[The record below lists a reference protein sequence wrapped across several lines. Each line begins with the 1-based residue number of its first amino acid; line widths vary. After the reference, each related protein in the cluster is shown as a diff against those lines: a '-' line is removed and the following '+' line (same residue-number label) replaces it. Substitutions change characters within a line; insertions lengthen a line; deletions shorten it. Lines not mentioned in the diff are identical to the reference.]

1 MLGLGSPPSVVFD
14 EVHFGGQVSKYI
26 KQRFFMDVHPPLAK
40 LLLTAAA
47 AIFGFNGNFSFEHI
61 GDDYV
66 VHDVQYIAMRA
77 VPALLGVALTPLTYL
92 ICRSLQLKPI
102 SALLGSLLITFE
114 NALATQSRLILLDS
128 PLVFFTA
135 LSTYSFIKFYNQNK
149 SKTAHFTQEWWSWLF
164 LTGLSLGAVLSVK
177 WVGLFTVATIGVATV
192 YQLWELLGNLS
203 IPPRLLFKHFTTRA
217 LCLIVIPIL
226 FYLWMFAIHLSILNR
241 SGGGDT
247 FMSAAFQHSLRG
259 NRLQDTYA
267 PVGMGSEV
275 SIRHLHSTGGYLHSH
290 EHDYPTGS
298 FQQQITLY
306 PYTDDNNIW
315 QIVERSDNNGEPDH
329 HDYHNEKFRQIY
341 NGAVIRLMHLDTGKR
356 LHSHDHKPP
365 VSEAEF
371 QNEVSGYGF
380 EGFNGDANDNF
391 KIEIVNGDSRDP
403 SSYKELKAIKTHFR
417 LKHVLSGC
425 YLFSHKEK
433 LPEWGYGQQEVTC
446 NKQSPL
452 ENSIWYVEVNSHGQ
466 LEDNEN
472 VEMVN
477 YRPMGFLEKFYE
489 LQSVMWDVNNGLLER
504 HAFDSRPMSWPL
516 FLRGINFWVKDHKQ
530 IYLIGNPVVW
540 WLGFVAILGSGAYLG
555 LLTLRNK
562 RGYSDFDASTRHY
575 TLISSFVASGLLDE
589 DLQGQLPVPYC
600 TYTDHTL
607 PVKDL
612 YVGLGEFPDARIYT
626 SSLDQTV
633 KIWSLKTRSLIS
645 TIEFPTALT
654 SLAVDKL
661 ERRLYVASN
670 NQIYRADL
678 HERQT
683 SLRAGDDDTH
693 ERVIKLPRETSITTL
708 SFSVSANTIYLGCQ
722 DGLIECYDVRSH
734 QHLRTMGNGKNAL
747 ADIKSIIKPI
757 DLGGVS
763 SATAISANV
772 TGSTAA
778 ASSALPPILPFGN
791 LKKTIGDS
799 DRDNHSV
806 QVRTGVKSVTDGF
819 FDTLFD
825 ETSDEVIVK
834 QSAESKPVEK
844 DDGRVKKLEEELQES
859 KVALEKANKINE
871 EMWDAVNKL
880 KSKNTEGTNK
890 RQKK

>member
-1 MLGLGSPPSVVFD
+1 MNTQEYKLLLAISIVTFIVRCYRLGSPPSVVFD

-66 VHDVQYIAMRA
+66 VHDVPYIAMRA

-575 TLISSFVASGLLDE
+575 TLISSFVASG
-589 DLQGQLPVPYC
+589 
-600 TYTDHTL
+600 
-607 PVKDL
+607 
-612 YVGLGEFPDARIYT
+612 
-626 SSLDQTV
+626 
-633 KIWSLKTRSLIS
+633 W
-645 TIEFPTALT
+645 ALHYIPFF
-654 SLAVDKL
+654 LM
-661 ERRLYVASN
+661 
-670 NQIYRADL
+670 
-678 HERQT
+678 ERQLFIHHYLPALFYSIVMISVIFDLLT
-683 SLRAGDDDTH
+683 NKLRSRIRFQLA
-693 ERVIKLPRETSITTL
+693 
-708 SFSVSANTIYLGCQ
+708 
-722 DGLIECYDVRSH
+722 GLILIVAMIVYFKFSPLMYGLEWTNNECEKSKWLSSWDFACQQFPSTYDDYAQYKDVL
-734 QHLRTMGNGKNAL
+734 QENIVEPAN
-747 ADIKSIIKPI
+747 DI
-757 DLGGVS
+757 
-763 SATAISANV
+763 
-772 TGSTAA
+772 
-778 ASSALPPILPFGN
+778 F
-791 LKKTIGDS
+791 
-799 DRDNHSV
+799 
-806 QVRTGVKSVTDGF
+806 
-819 FDTLFD
+819 
-825 ETSDEVIVK
+825 
-834 QSAESKPVEK
+834 
-844 DDGRVKKLEEELQES
+844 EELQS
-859 KVALEKANKINE
+859 KASDNLAQ
-871 EMWDAVNKL
+871 
-880 KSKNTEGTNK
+880 ST
-890 RQKK
+890 

>member
-1 MLGLGSPPSVVFD
+1 MNTQEYKLLLAISIVAFIVRCYRLGSPPSVVFD

-66 VHDVQYIAMRA
+66 VHGVPYIAMRA

-102 SALLGSLLITFE
+102 SALLGSMLITFE

-226 FYLWMFAIHLSILNR
+226 FYLWMFAIHLSTLNR

-306 PYTDDNNIW
+306 PYADDNNIW

-329 HDYHNEKFRQIY
+329 HDYHNEKFRQIH

-540 WLGFVAILGSGAYLG
+540 WLGFVAILGAGVYLG
-555 LLTLRNK
+555 VLTLRNK
-562 RGYSDFDASTRHY
+562 RGYSDFDASTSHY
-575 TLISSFVASGLLDE
+575 TLISSFVASG
-589 DLQGQLPVPYC
+589 
-600 TYTDHTL
+600 
-607 PVKDL
+607 
-612 YVGLGEFPDARIYT
+612 
-626 SSLDQTV
+626 
-633 KIWSLKTRSLIS
+633 W
-645 TIEFPTALT
+645 ALHYIPFF
-654 SLAVDKL
+654 LM
-661 ERRLYVASN
+661 
-670 NQIYRADL
+670 
-678 HERQT
+678 ERQLFIHHYLPALFYSIVMISVVFDLVT
-683 SLRAGDDDTH
+683 NKLRSRIRFQLA
-693 ERVIKLPRETSITTL
+693 
-708 SFSVSANTIYLGCQ
+708 
-722 DGLIECYDVRSH
+722 GLILIVAMIVYFKFSPLMYGLEWTNKECEKSKWLSSWDFACQQFPSSYDDYAQYKDVL
-734 QHLRTMGNGKNAL
+734 QEKIVEPAN
-747 ADIKSIIKPI
+747 DI
-757 DLGGVS
+757 
-763 SATAISANV
+763 
-772 TGSTAA
+772 
-778 ASSALPPILPFGN
+778 F
-791 LKKTIGDS
+791 
-799 DRDNHSV
+799 
-806 QVRTGVKSVTDGF
+806 
-819 FDTLFD
+819 
-825 ETSDEVIVK
+825 
-834 QSAESKPVEK
+834 
-844 DDGRVKKLEEELQES
+844 EELQS
-859 KVALEKANKINE
+859 KASDNLAQ
-871 EMWDAVNKL
+871 
-880 KSKNTEGTNK
+880 ST
-890 RQKK
+890 